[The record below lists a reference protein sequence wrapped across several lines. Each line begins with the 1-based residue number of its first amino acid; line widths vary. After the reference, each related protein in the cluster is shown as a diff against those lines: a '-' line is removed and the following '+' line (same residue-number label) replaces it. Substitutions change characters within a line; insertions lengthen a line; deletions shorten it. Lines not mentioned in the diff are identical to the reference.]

1 MRRNKPFKSAWPTQ
15 DREGPLTPA
24 QDWALGI
31 ALTVGVIAL
40 IWGVIWLFGGK

>member
-1 MRRNKPFKSAWPTQ
+1 MKKPYKSAWPTQ

-31 ALTVGVIAL
+31 AITVGFIAL
-40 IWGVIWLFGGK
+40 VWLAIKLFGGK